1 MLGKIISKAK
11 NCLILCSFKLM
22 VSLQLNFPP
31 HFTMQ
36 NIHMLSIILKHDFL
50 TSYNFT
56 SFFQTDITPGNY
68 LRKNPII
75 SLFFHQISPSNAVIC
90 VHFSNFNNKL
100 ARRGN
105 GKPSDRRS
113 HMGFATLARLQLSC
127 GHSVRKHG
135 FSHGKF
141 TSLAAQSEKVA
152 S

>member
-1 MLGKIISKAK
+1 MQLKFST
-11 NCLILCSFKLM
+11 SFH
-22 VSLQLNFPP
+22 NA
-31 HFTMQ
+31 
-36 NIHMLSIILKHDFL
+36 NIRMLSIILKHDFL

-90 VHFSNFNNKL
+90 VHFSNFNNQL
-100 ARRGN
+100 ARERGMQA
-105 GKPSDRRS
+105 SDWRS
-113 HMGFATLARLQLSC
+113 TYGFCHLQGCSSVVGTLQ
-127 GHSVRKHG
+127 VRKHG

-152 S
+152 AWNSYHHAGRKKQECALELSSV

>member
-1 MLGKIISKAK
+1 
-11 NCLILCSFKLM
+11 
-22 VSLQLNFPP
+22 
-31 HFTMQ
+31 MQ
-36 NIHMLSIILKHDFL
+36 NIHILSIILKHDFL

-100 ARRGN
+100 ARRAN
-105 GKPSDRRS
+105 GSSSDRSS
-113 HMGFATLARLQLSC
+113 HMSFAILARLQLRC
-127 GHSVRKHG
+127 GHLIRKHG

-152 S
+152 ARDSHHLGS